1 MTPDQLITFAAVAEH
16 LNISRA
22 AVALHLS
29 QPAVSGQ
36 LRVLQDEF
44 GEPLYQRDGRGI
56 RLTPVGEQLAQYA
69 NAQRDT
75 FAQARAF
82 RDAVRGLDAGTL
94 RIGASTTPA
103 SYLLPYLI
111 AAFQPRAPRRDPH
124 DERQHGG
131 RGGRARVARHRDD
144 RRPPGDALPPGT
156 AMHAWQEDEI
166 VAVVPAG
173 HPLAAAAYDDGV
185 PLAALAAHP
194 LVLREEGSGVR
205 QLVERAFAQSGA
217 PMRVAF
223 EIAGVEAV
231 KEAVRAEW
239 ASASSPRCRC
249 GTRMRRWCRARSRP
263 RRSRGISRSWCRTA
277 PRRRAW
283 PAGFSRCASGR
294 RAGRRRDGRSDRH
307 SDRHSDRR
315 ATSRSNSRRT
325 LSGNARCVSRTALS
339 RGSRC
344 LGISSMACMRSEAHH
359 PSQANGTG
367 SIPV

>member
-111 AAFQPRAPRRDPH
+111 AAFQPRAPR
-124 DERQHGG
+124 
-131 RGGRARVARHRDD
+131 VAIHTMSGNTADVVAALASLD
-144 RRPPGDALPPGT
+144 IAMIEGPPGDALPPGT

-231 KEAVRAEW
+231 KEAVRAGMGVGFV
-239 ASASSPRCRC
+239 SAMSLRHEDAALVPRSLAPAPLTQHFSILVPH
-249 GTRMRRWCRARSRP
+249 GAAPSRV
-263 RRSRGISRSWCRTA
+263 
-277 PRRRAW
+277 
-283 PAGFSRCASGR
+283 
-294 RAGRRRDGRSDRH
+294 AGRFLEMCIG
-307 SDRHSDRR
+307 
-315 ATSRSNSRRT
+315 
-325 LSGNARCVSRTALS
+325 
-339 RGSRC
+339 
-344 LGISSMACMRSEAHH
+344 EA
-359 PSQANGTG
+359 GG
-367 SIPV
+367 

>member
-36 LRVLQDEF
+36 LRLLQDEF
-44 GEPLYQRDGRGI
+44 GELLYQRDGRGI
-56 RLTPVGEQLAQYA
+56 RLTPVGEQLAEYA
-69 NAQRDT
+69 KAQRDT

-111 AAFQPRAPRRDPH
+111 AAFQPRVPRVTIQTMSGNTADV
-124 DERQHGG
+124 
-131 RGGRARVARHRDD
+131 VAALASLDIAMIEG
-144 RRPPGDALPPGT
+144 PPGEALPPGT
-156 AMHAWQEDEI
+156 AVHAWHEDEI

-173 HPLAAAAYDDGV
+173 HPLAAPEYEAGV
-185 PLAALAAHP
+185 TLDALAAHP

-205 QLVERAFAQSGA
+205 QLVERAFAHGGA

-231 KEAVRAEW
+231 KEAVRAGMGVGFV
-239 ASASSPRCRC
+239 SAMSLRHEQAALVPRSLAPAPL
-249 GTRMRRWCRARSRP
+249 TRH
-263 RRSRGISRSWCRTA
+263 
-277 PRRRAW
+277 
-283 PAGFSRCASGR
+283 F
-294 RAGRRRDGRSDRH
+294 
-307 SDRHSDRR
+307 
-315 ATSRSNSRRT
+315 
-325 LSGNARCVSRTALS
+325 
-339 RGSRC
+339 
-344 LGISSMACMRSEAHH
+344 
-359 PSQANGTG
+359 
-367 SIPV
+367 